1 MVEPSHCTHKLPA
14 VVWSLLYNKI
24 KKNSVDSVFP
34 RKPPRRRAR
43 RQQQNER
50 KKKQEGKVDFLIPF
64 LLFFYRPTRPNGKKR
79 NTEKNDY
86 SFPSKIEN
94 NGGKSS
100 FFFQVYLFIPVFLF
114 SHWMLLLRD
123 RYAAAPVWLSVYIF
137 QERHQREKG
146 VPKAEKEIGRS
157 CLSFRDTAKREKF
170 CVMWKY
176 FGTNIIQSFSFFP
189 FRLLRLYSTGRLL
202 RWNTLFLAMCL
213 CIHETK
219 CLSKREKANQIGNHC
234 THTHTERKKKI
245 SFLRVLSVD
254 TQSVASTTSSI
265 RRLGKASQR
274 YKSTSSS
281 SFP

>member
-1 MVEPSHCTHKLPA
+1 VGNH
-14 VVWSLLYNKI
+14 
-24 KKNSVDSVFP
+24 
-34 RKPPRRRAR
+34 
-43 RQQQNER
+43 
-50 KKKQEGKVDFLIPF
+50 
-64 LLFFYRPTRPNGKKR
+64 LFFSGLSF
-79 NTEKNDY
+79 Y
-86 SFPSKIEN
+86 SCF
-94 NGGKSS
+94 S
-100 FFFQVYLFIPVFLF
+100 FF
-114 SHWMLLLRD
+114 SHWMLLRD

-137 QERHQREKG
+137 QERHQRDKG

>member
-1 MVEPSHCTHKLPA
+1 MFFRGNHQEEEE
-14 VVWSLLYNKI
+14 
-24 KKNSVDSVFP
+24 
-34 RKPPRRRAR
+34 R

-100 FFFQVYLFIPVFLF
+100 FFSGLSFYSCF
-114 SHWMLLLRD
+114 SFFALN
-123 RYAAAPVWLSVYIF
+123 AAAWSVRGGARLIVRVYF
-137 QERHQREKG
+137 PRKT
-146 VPKAEKEIGRS
+146 PKRKRRS
-157 CLSFRDTAKREKF
+157 EGGKRNWTELFVIPGHGKREKF

-202 RWNTLFLAMCL
+202 RWNSLFLAMCL

-219 CLSKREKANQIGNHC
+219 CLSKREKANQIENHC
-234 THTHTERKKKI
+234 THREKKENKFFTSFVGWYAERGVNDLI
-245 SFLRVLSVD
+245 Y
-254 TQSVASTTSSI
+254 TQI
-265 RRLGKASQR
+265 G
-274 YKSTSSS
+274 
-281 SFP
+281 